1 MFEAFEVAVS
11 KASFDPRLADKGCR
25 VSYLGRL
32 GQSRVDLKDL
42 HASSCN

>member
-25 VSYLGRL
+25 VSYLGKL

-42 HASSCN
+42 HASLCN